1 MQPQK
6 SWEIYISFSTM
17 IECIIFD
24 GIFQFQ
30 NHSKNIF
37 KIHFILVTMMRPHP
51 SEELFLSTLERKGY
65 VLGGLIGKGGTATCY
80 LVTSKKYNNQEFV
93 CKRIKVNE
101 KSLCNHCELEALQQL
116 NSLDIILLYD
126 FEITPEEIYLFL
138 EYCPGGTIGQ
148 LVNSQGPLT
157 GKNLLGVMKNL
168 LVALNEIHK
177 QRFAHLDIKPANILI
192 DRYGRPKYA
201 DFGISRLFP
210 EQFQKSKHFV
220 GTLPYLSPEIL
231 LGSPHDPFKADIY
244 ALGITFYYLVYG
256 MLPWNSQR
264 TTSLKDEIIK
274 IGVQI
279 PQDCPQPIKI
289 LIINMTA
296 IDPENRPSAQDILT
310 LPLFR
315 GIERNDGFIRQ
326 TKRVTIGPHSTEST
340 INREGSEESLGNPH
354 IHKFSS
360 NPSFLS
366 LSLMNVSIAPKLIQS
381 TPNFNDPNVAEARP
395 QANLLRRK
403 LATRKIKASSY
414 IITTN
419 TQKSASVKP
428 AHKLISPTTFSEC

>member
-1 MQPQK
+1 ML
-6 SWEIYISFSTM
+6 
-17 IECIIFD
+17 
-24 GIFQFQ
+24 
-30 NHSKNIF
+30 H
-37 KIHFILVTMMRPHP
+37 HHP
-51 SEELFLSTLERKGY
+51 SEKLFLSTLEKKGY
-65 VLGGLIGKGGTATCY
+65 VLGGLIGKGGTAACY
-80 LVTSKKYNNQEFV
+80 LVTSKKYNNQQFV

-116 NSLDIILLYD
+116 NSLDIIFLYD
-126 FEITPEEIYLFL
+126 FEITQEEIYLFL

-148 LVNSQGPLT
+148 LVNSHGTLT

-168 LVALNEIHK
+168 LVALNEIHN

-210 EQFQKSKHFV
+210 EQFQKSKYFV

-231 LGSPHDPFKADIY
+231 LGNPHDPFKADIY
-244 ALGITFYYLVYG
+244 ALGITFFYLVYG

-264 TTSLKDEIIK
+264 TISLKDEIIK
-274 IGVQI
+274 VGIQI

-296 IDPENRPSAQDILT
+296 IDPENRPTAQDILA

-326 TKRVTIGPHSTEST
+326 TKRLTIDPHCTESAM
-340 INREGSEESLGNPH
+340 IKREGSEEL
-354 IHKFSS
+354 
-360 NPSFLS
+360 
-366 LSLMNVSIAPKLIQS
+366 LSLMNVSLAPKLIQS
-381 TPNFNDPNVAEARP
+381 TLAFNDPNVAEARP

-403 LATRKIKASSY
+403 LANRKIKASSY
-414 IITTN
+414 IIPVTTN
-419 TQKSASVKP
+419 TRKSASVKP
-428 AHKLISPTTFSEC
+428 MHKLISPTTFSEC